1 MLLINPSISIK
12 SQNKLLSNCLYS
24 SFPTGIGYLTCYL
37 RKYNA
42 ANITIFDENIN
53 QLTEQKL
60 NEALSQISLPR
71 IVGIS
76 CLTLTVKRGMELA
89 NKIKRIAPDTTVI
102 VGGIHP
108 TVMPEDCLLE
118 TGVDIVVRGEG
129 EVTLSY
135 LYDLIKGGNSYYNVD
150 GISFIKDKKIIHN
163 KPRKLIENLDTIPEF
178 PYALFEKD
186 INKYRDFG
194 SILTSRGCPYPCIF
208 CSQKA
213 ITGGKYRYFSTERCL
228 KEIGLLVN
236 KYNQKKI
243 WFIEDNMGVH
253 KKRLFDLVDG
263 IISCGYN
270 QKAEFVADL
279 RADSI
284 DYDLIMKLKK
294 ANFTMFVIG
303 AETGSEKLMKV
314 INKKETVKQNN
325 EAILLAAKHGI
336 KVSAVYIFG
345 LPTETRE
352 ERKLTFKLSKKLP
365 LDNVRFNIATPYP
378 GTALYKLAKAE
389 ERLKVLDGWEN
400 FNVQYYLMGDIIPYY
415 PKDTNKYLLIY
426 DTLMAN
432 LRTYI
437 CFRGLKSLAK
447 STLSGGAVI
456 SIPKKL
462 SFSYFIIILRLGA
475 FILKRF
481 VYILYKAKI
490 EIVLKN
496 ISAKF

>member
-1 MLLINPSISIK
+1 MLLINPTISIK
-12 SQNKLLSNCLYS
+12 SQNKLLSNYLYS

-37 RKYNA
+37 RKYND

-60 NEALSQISLPR
+60 NEALNQINLPR

-89 NKIKRIAPDTTVI
+89 NKIKHIAPDITII

-108 TVMPEDCLLE
+108 TVMPEECLLE
-118 TGVDIVVRGEG
+118 TGVDVVVRGEG
-129 EVTLSY
+129 EATISE
-135 LYDLIKGGNSYYNVD
+135 LYDLIKVGKSYSEVE
-150 GISFIKDKKIIHN
+150 GISFTLDGKMVHN
-163 KPRKLIENLDTIPEF
+163 KPRDLLDNLDMIPEF
-178 PYALFEKD
+178 PYDLFEKD
-186 INKYRDFG
+186 IDKYKDFG
-194 SILTSRGCPYPCIF
+194 TILTSRGCPYPCIF
-208 CSQKA
+208 CSQRA
-213 ITGGKYRYFSTERCL
+213 ITGGKYRCFSTERIL

-243 WFIEDNMGVH
+243 WFIEDNMGVN

-263 IISCGYN
+263 IISFGYD
-270 QKAEFVADL
+270 QKAEFIAEL

-284 DYDLIMKLKK
+284 DYDLIVKLKK

-325 EAILLAAKHGI
+325 EAVLLAAKHGI
-336 KVSAVYIFG
+336 KVSAAYIFG
-345 LPTETRE
+345 LPTETRG

-365 LDNVRFNIATPYP
+365 YDNVRFNIAIPYP
-378 GTALYKLAKAE
+378 GTALYKLACAE
-389 ERLKVLDGWEN
+389 ERLNVLDGWEN

-462 SFSYFIIILRLGA
+462 SFSDFIIILRLGA
-475 FILKRF
+475 FILKRL

-490 EIVLKN
+490 AIVLKN